1 MTCSR
6 SSLRKWCFVVVAV
19 IAWALSNGS
28 AIGQNKIRA
37 AYSSISGI
45 FTPVW
50 IATDERLYQKNQV
63 AADLVYIG
71 GSPVAVSALIAG
83 EIDFIYG
90 GADPIIAGILGGAD
104 LTLAG
109 FISNSTPISLWAPST
124 ITKLEDFKG

>member
-1 MTCSR
+1 MLGHTGKKCLFRLVSTM
-6 SSLRKWCFVVVAV
+6 LVVVAV
-19 IAWALSNGS
+19 GVPAHA
-28 AIGQNKIRA
+28 QNKIRA

-50 IATDERLYQKNQV
+50 IATEERLYQKNQID
-63 AADLVYIG
+63 ADLVYIG

-83 EIDFIYG
+83 EIDLIYG

-109 FISNSTPISLWAPST
+109 FISNTTPISL
-124 ITKLEDFKG
+124 LGGLGH

>member
-1 MTCSR
+1 MMPGNVASKFLLNLVLTI
-6 SSLRKWCFVVVAV
+6 LIVAV
-19 IAWALSNGS
+19 DVPAH
-28 AIGQNKIRA
+28 GQNKIRA

-50 IATDERLYQKNQV
+50 IATDERLYQKNQID
-63 AADLVYIG
+63 ADLVYIG

-90 GADPIIAGILGGAD
+90 GADPIVAGILGGAD

-109 FISNSTPISLWAPST
+109 FISNTTPI
-124 ITKLEDFKG
+124 